1 MTAYPLQVAI
11 ANESGQHVYRWGIG
25 GADAALLAVMC
36 HAEDER
42 ISPRD
47 ARHLCKAI
55 SQMTNAAIILELARN
70 L

>member
-11 ANESGQHVYRWGIG
+11 ANESGRHVYRWDIG
-25 GADAALLAVMC
+25 DAEDALLAVMC

-42 ISPRD
+42 LSPRD
-47 ARHLCKAI
+47 ARHLCRAI
-55 SQMTNAAIILELARN
+55 SQLTNAAIILRLAKN

>member
-11 ANESGQHVYRWGIG
+11 ANGSGQHVYRWAVG
-25 GADAALLAVMC
+25 DAEDVLLAVMC

-42 ISPRD
+42 LSPRD
-47 ARHLCKAI
+47 ARRLCRAI
-55 SQMTNAAIILELARN
+55 SQLTNAAIIRELTKN